1 MSQIFFNKY
10 YNTFMYIAISLTIFL
25 IFLSMYHLI
34 DKNKSFIQENNKLKK
49 ITGYIVEENFSEDKD
64 KLKNQT
70 NLKDEI
76 YSEKSY
82 FIYYS
87 ILIFL
92 ILCLFILTIIFLFPK
107 IKNLT

>member
-1 MSQIFFNKY
+1 MNQIFFDKY
-10 YNTFMYIAISLTIFL
+10 YNTFMYISISLTIFL
-25 IFLSMYHLI
+25 IFLSIYHLI
-34 DKNKSFIQENNKLKK
+34 DKNKLSIQENNNLKK
-49 ITGYIVEENFSEDKD
+49 ITGYIVKGNFSENKD

-70 NLKDEI
+70 DLKGEI
-76 YSEKSY
+76 YLENSY

-92 ILCLFILTIIFLFPK
+92 VFCLFILTIIFLFPK